1 MLIPVPLTMITIIVS
16 HCLFDAFIHSI
27 AEGTLARQSSVIRNP
42 AAIDNWDNASKTT
55 LKIRLIGAKKLV
67 AVDSNGWSNP
77 YVRMEVGNQRQ
88 QSSVVPKVL
97 HIYLS

>member
-67 AVDSNGWSNP
+67 AVDSNGWS
-77 YVRMEVGNQRQ
+77 MEVGNQRQ